1 MNPMQRRATALTAEQ
16 IAYVRGCQRLQ
27 LAVLKLT
34 HNYPLSALSNKFSM
48 AALKKAILILIEAR
62 KKVRILTLKLF
73 IKRWQKAAQNLT
85 LTSEKKTLLLRA
97 RISHIEAFKKFV
109 LSQSL
114 KSWRIK
120 SARSVEDFLNRIG
133 AFWKLMEIIAKKK
146 TKNAKS
152 QFMKRLAKTTSPE
165 FYKKP
170 LKECVNLYSKFNKL
184 MKSRAFSDWRNN
196 NRNWNHLMTKR
207 QLVLKNIIKPR
218 IAGDRCVLKGI
229 IKKWKQ
235 NTLGLKNAQE
245 KMELL
250 RGHSTYSIYSKWN
263 KANLLK
269 VISNAF
275 NEWRRR
281 AMKKPVDYKSRIL
294 DAKPHMLKH
303 NINMNGEDLL
313 ETQKRKYRA
322 QQRKNALK
330 KIVNRITKFQ
340 NHVVLKDFKKW
351 ANVAPM
357 ITALKDKRDLLLKNR
372 VLRNCLNNN
381 IKLLSALNTW
391 RVNTRPTSDE
401 YYIKNANLMTLLD
414 SISRKLNPLKSKFLF
429 NLKTMKNPNF
439 YIRNLRKIISIYDKT
454 KKGLLSRALKNWHDK
469 AAKLDTNQLK
479 KTLFLKTIHNSLDK
493 TRERLLRNALNKW
506 QRASKDITDS
516 YNRILFKR
524 SNILFSLYG
533 KWSKFNKGNLLSFA
547 FNNWRRR
554 AAIKPVDYKKLIME
568 AKPHI
573 LRHNILKNAE
583 DLMNALKE
591 KYFLQNRQNTLFRA
605 IRQTG
610 KVTKYILRSALKK
623 WYIKALKEGT
633 RAKFFSK
640 MLINNDFRMNHLI
653 EKMMRKALYTWQ
665 RKAVQP
671 KTIIP
676 NTEKACD
683 FIRKATTEPFFIK
696 LREKLEQ
703 KKREDTF
710 KMVFGAIVR
719 NKDKDLERFYVNKW
733 RTNTRK
739 LRAYE
744 FNAIFLN
751 QFLKNRLNQD
761 KMEALR
767 LIKDRADLVERE
779 RENADRILSSV
790 ISKIDSLKKLSDKKN
805 LQRCFAKW
813 RANCGPVASPLE
825 LISNYFDGLKSLEKF
840 CQRNTHEDVLYAF
853 DAEMTVPA
861 QLNSLYRLL
870 RKYDL
875 LNSKDTLRYHI
886 RKWKD
891 NIKDKGQTKK
901 LQQLF
906 LNFAAYNRKELFSP
920 YKDIVDAMKSYS
932 EERNNK
938 TGVITDFLRGIR
950 DLPNQLKIMNR
961 TKLLLKI
968 MNRGNQGLVEMMRSA
983 FLEWSRRTAAI
994 KQENYS
1000 EVIQK
1005 FIRDQLQ
1012 KRLALSNKYADAFEN
1027 IKYYIWSTVFQRI
1040 SDSANKSIQKDILL
1054 KYFTAK
1060 DANNMKVLKDK
1071 FRKWNSLLPYLRQ
1084 VNAATLIQSW
1094 YRGKAIRD
1102 ILNKQNRLQ
1111 NLLMNIVSRYKND
1124 LGPYLF
1130 KWSKN
1135 ARLMYAQEMNLVI
1148 QNFCRNNLK
1157 NRLKNKSCQQLQDLF
1172 YDYIFKQI
1180 ADMITD
1186 ASRFVPDN
1194 YDKFVEIISRVVKKQ
1209 PYEKLMKEMR
1219 WSNIMN
1225 KMQFA
1230 PGLFQKLQKTI
1241 LRKYLERWYDNGY
1254 ATPSS
1259 AAVLIQAVFRGYMFR
1274 NYFNSKQT
1282 LKQKLMY
1289 ILNLY
1294 SMKKEDLIKSAFYK
1308 WNKNS
1313 QRMRCEDNGSLINDF
1328 CRQIRQLTLMQN
1340 QKKWQYLSHRLLPHQ
1355 INYVFKLGK
1364 INRILDKIYKR
1375 RFMDK
1380 LDNAAFRSYLNDLF
1394 ISLLSKYD
1402 DNAKMELLRRKL
1414 IHWRNQVRRMSDYK
1428 YGMAS
1433 LIQRTWRDFHER
1445 NEMKKN
1451 LRLKNLLQRFI
1462 ERILYYSDA
1471 TLPAALHQWNKTA
1484 HMMKYKQAGTTIQ
1497 DFCLDIKETI
1507 KAIKYNKT
1515 LKKIGE
1521 GLDILDTIPFGLT
1534 WAYDKLIQNN
1544 KYLALGQLVN
1554 FLQSKINSSKKEF
1567 FDKYNEWIKGNL
1579 VSKLFPFRKYWMDKI
1594 LRMKLKQWKEIADE
1608 LARRDEMNTKKNN
1621 RILELLTIML
1631 DRYDD
1636 DKMSIIRRNLKRWK
1650 KNTDEMTKE
1659 INSKRI
1665 SKYITDVYK
1674 INKARIMWKSLG
1686 GKLKFS
1692 KYSKET
1698 RDLIQNI
1705 KKLVGLQTF
1714 INDITDKLK
1723 QDGLNQLKTGDYWL
1737 RMIEVLNKFFGIQ
1750 DEKNKQKIIKKYLN
1764 RWKNTVERL
1773 SSRDNKLDMAL
1784 DNVNKRLIID
1794 NANASSD
1801 VFLVKKVTDLIPYA
1815 RAKDFFKNLKALSD
1829 KWDQII
1835 LEQGDK
1841 LRDLFDRLL
1850 KNYGA
1855 ILKRKVVQ
1863 WRDKARRITEQTAQK
1878 RIVDFIKNKFRISN
1892 ARDNWQRLS
1901 KSLSTYAG
1909 NKDLYSL
1916 LRILRKR
1923 MALQSMAKS
1932 LDEAFKKPALDQLRD
1947 GADYLNLI
1955 NFLKR
1960 LFGDWE
1966 NRNTIASLHHFMK
1979 KWKDKAYKIK
1989 ARDEKINKAL
1999 STLDKRILTNSTD
2012 TMKNIFLIKKFNDT
2026 IPAARAAAFLER
2038 TKKRAEMMQVLGEQQ
2053 VMKIRRYIHKLM
2065 RTDAEFLRAKLLQWR
2080 ETAMK
2085 SKEEAAKR
2093 RIAKLI

>member
-1 MNPMQRRATALTAEQ
+1 MNPMQRRATALTADQ
-16 IAYVRGCQRLQ
+16 IAYVRGCQKLQ

-34 HNYPLSALSNKFSM
+34 HKDPLSALSSKFSLS
-48 AALKKAILILIEAR
+48 ALKKAILILIEAR
-62 KKVRILTLKLF
+62 KKVRLLTLKLF

-85 LTSEKKTLLLRA
+85 LSSARKTLLLRA

-109 LSQSL
+109 LSQCL

-184 MKSRAFSDWRNN
+184 MKSRAFSDWRNH
-196 NRNWNHLMTKR
+196 NRNWNYLMTKR
-207 QLVLKNIIKPR
+207 QLLLKNIIKPR
-218 IAGDRCVLKGI
+218 IAGDKCVLKSVLNKWKRNTIG
-229 IKKWKQ
+229 IKKD
-235 NTLGLKNAQE
+235 QE
-245 KMELL
+245 KMDLL
-250 RGHSTYSIYSKWN
+250 RGHTTYSIYSKWN

-281 AMKKPVDYKSRIL
+281 AMKKPIDYKSRIL

-313 ETQKRKYRA
+313 EVQKRKYRA

-330 KIVNRITKFQ
+330 RIVNRINKFK
-340 NHVVLKDFKKW
+340 NSIVLKDFKKW

-357 ITALKDKRDLLLKNR
+357 ISALKDKRDLLLKNR
-372 VLRNCLNNN
+372 VLRNCLSNN

-401 YYIKNANLMTLLD
+401 YYTKNANLMTLLNA
-414 SISRKLNPLKSKFLF
+414 INRKLNPLKSKFLF

-439 YIRNLRKIISIYDKT
+439 FVRNLRKIISIYDKT
-454 KKGLLSRALKNWHDK
+454 KKGLLSRAFKTWHDK
-469 AAKLDTNQLK
+469 ATKLDTNQLK

-493 TRERLLRNALNKW
+493 TREHILRNALNKW
-506 QRASKDITDS
+506 QRASKDITNS

-547 FNNWRRR
+547 FNTWRRK

-610 KVTKYILRSALKK
+610 KVTKFILRNALKK

-653 EKMMRKALYTWQ
+653 EKMMRKALYTWN
-665 RKAVQP
+665 RKAIQP
-671 KTIIP
+671 KSIIT

-683 FIRKATTEPFFIK
+683 FIRKATTEPFFNK
-696 LREKLEQ
+696 LREKIEQ
-703 KKREDTF
+703 KKKEDTF

-719 NKDKDLERFYVNKW
+719 NKDKDLLRYHLNKW
-733 RTNTRK
+733 RTNNRK
-739 LRAYE
+739 LRAYD

-751 QFLKNRLNQD
+751 QFLKNKLD
-761 KMEALR
+761 KDKYEALR
-767 LIKDRADLVERE
+767 LIKDRADFVEKERE
-779 RENADRILSSV
+779 DADKLLSSV
-790 ISKIDSLKKLSDKKN
+790 ISKIDSLKKLSDRKN
-805 LQRCFAKW
+805 LQRCLAKW
-813 RANCGPVASPLE
+813 KANCKPVASPLE

-840 CQRNTHEDVLYAF
+840 CQRSTHEDVLYAF

-870 RKYDL
+870 KKYDL
-875 LNSKDTLRYHI
+875 VNARDTLRYHI

-906 LNFAAYNRKELFSP
+906 LNFAAYNRKELFAP

-938 TGVITDFLRGIR
+938 TDVITDFLRGIR

-968 MNRGNQGLVEMMRSA
+968 MNRGNQGLIEMMRSNL
-983 FLEWSRRTAAI
+983 LEWSRRTAAL

-1000 EVIQK
+1000 EIIQK

-1012 KRLALSNKYADAFEN
+1012 KRRALVDKFENAFEN
-1027 IKYYIWSTVFQRI
+1027 IKYYIWSQVFQRI
-1040 SDSANKSIQKDILL
+1040 TDSANKSVQKDILL
-1054 KYFTAK
+1054 KYFTNK
-1060 DANNMKVLKDK
+1060 DAHNMKVLKEK
-1071 FRKWNSLLPYLRQ
+1071 YHKWNSLLPYLRQ
-1084 VNAATLIQSW
+1084 VNAVTLIQSW
-1094 YRGKAIRD
+1094 VRGNMMREEM
-1102 ILNKQNRLQ
+1102 NKQRRLKQ
-1111 NLLMNIVSRYKND
+1111 LLMNIVARYKND

-1157 NRLKNKSCQQLQDLF
+1157 NRLKNKSCQLLQDLF

-1180 ADMITD
+1180 ADMMTD
-1186 ASRFVPDN
+1186 ASKFSPDN
-1194 YDKFVEIISRVVKKQ
+1194 YEKFVQIISRVVKQQ
-1209 PYEKLMKEMR
+1209 PYEKLMKELR

-1259 AAVLIQAVFRGYMFR
+1259 AAVLIQAVFRGFMYR
-1274 NYFNSKQT
+1274 NYFNSKRT
-1282 LKQKLMY
+1282 IKQRLMD
-1289 ILNLY
+1289 ILSLY
-1294 SMKKEDLIKSAFYK
+1294 SMKKEDLLKSAFYK
-1308 WNKNS
+1308 WNKIS
-1313 QRMRCEDNGSLINDF
+1313 QRMRCEENGSIINDF
-1328 CRQIRQLTLMQN
+1328 CYKIRQITLAKN
-1340 QKKWQYLSHRLLPHQ
+1340 QQKWQYLSHRLLPHQ

-1364 INRILDKIYKR
+1364 INRVLDKILKR
-1375 RFMDK
+1375 RFMEK
-1380 LDNAAFRSYLNDLF
+1380 LDNAAFRQYLNDLF
-1394 ISLLSKYD
+1394 ISLLSRYD
-1402 DNAKMELLRRKL
+1402 SDAKMELLRRKL

-1433 LIQRTWRDFHER
+1433 LIQRTWREFHER
-1445 NEMKKN
+1445 NELKKN
-1451 LRLKNLLQRFI
+1451 QRLKSLLQRFI

-1471 TLPAALHQWNKTA
+1471 ALPAALHQWNKNA
-1484 HMMKYKQAGTTIQ
+1484 HMIKYRQAGTTIQ

-1507 KAIKYNKT
+1507 KAIKYSKT
-1515 LKKIGE
+1515 LKKIEE

-1534 WAYDKLIQNN
+1534 WAYDKLKQNN
-1544 KYLALGQLVN
+1544 KYLALGQLVL
-1554 FLQSKINSSKKEF
+1554 FLQDKITTSKKDF
-1567 FDKYNEWIKGNL
+1567 FNRLNEYIKGSL
-1579 VSKLFPFRKYWMDKI
+1579 ISKLFPFRKYFMDKI
-1594 LRMKLKQWKEIADE
+1594 LRMKLKQWKENADE
-1608 LARRDEMNTKKNN
+1608 LARFAEMNEKKNN

-1650 KNTDEMTKE
+1650 NNTDEMTRE

-1698 RDLIQNI
+1698 RDLIHNI

-1714 INDITDKLK
+1714 INDITDKIK

-1750 DEKNKQKIIKKYLN
+1750 DEKNKLKIIKKYLN
-1764 RWKNTVERL
+1764 RWKNNVDRL
-1773 SSRDNKLDMAL
+1773 NSRDNKLDMAL
-1784 DNVNKRLIID
+1784 YHR
-1794 NANASSD
+1794 
-1801 VFLVKKVTDLIPYA
+1801 
-1815 RAKDFFKNLKALSD
+1815 
-1829 KWDQII
+1829 
-1835 LEQGDK
+1835 
-1841 LRDLFDRLL
+1841 
-1850 KNYGA
+1850 
-1855 ILKRKVVQ
+1855 
-1863 WRDKARRITEQTAQK
+1863 
-1878 RIVDFIKNKFRISN
+1878 
-1892 ARDNWQRLS
+1892 
-1901 KSLSTYAG
+1901 
-1909 NKDLYSL
+1909 
-1916 LRILRKR
+1916 
-1923 MALQSMAKS
+1923 
-1932 LDEAFKKPALDQLRD
+1932 
-1947 GADYLNLI
+1947 
-1955 NFLKR
+1955 
-1960 LFGDWE
+1960 
-1966 NRNTIASLHHFMK
+1966 
-1979 KWKDKAYKIK
+1979 
-1989 ARDEKINKAL
+1989 
-1999 STLDKRILTNSTD
+1999 
-2012 TMKNIFLIKKFNDT
+2012 
-2026 IPAARAAAFLER
+2026 
-2038 TKKRAEMMQVLGEQQ
+2038 
-2053 VMKIRRYIHKLM
+2053 
-2065 RTDAEFLRAKLLQWR
+2065 
-2080 ETAMK
+2080 
-2085 SKEEAAKR
+2085 
-2093 RIAKLI
+2093 